1 MSDAQGFDTLQIHGG
16 AAPDPDGVV
25 RTLDR
30 DRPVFDSSRFYLDLN
45 VGYGL
50 RLFSDRIRTRLQLN
64 VRNALEGGRL
74 QAVAV
79 NPDGAPF
86 AYRIVD
92 PRQFILSVSLEL

>member
-1 MSDAQGFDTLQIHGG
+1 M
-16 AAPDPDGVV
+16 

-30 DRPVFDSSRFYLDLN
+30 NRPVFDDSRFYVDLSA
-45 VGYGL
+45 GYGL
-50 RLFSDRIRTRLQLN
+50 RLFSDKVRTRLQLN

-92 PRQFILSVSLEL
+92 PRQFILTATFDL